1 MQIIIILTCAGHCIN
16 VPPLHH
22 LYQVNSQI
30 FSLVFRSLF
39 RSLAT
44 SKPVLFPSTPLL
56 VTMNKQ
62 TKKTNIFVEF

>member
-1 MQIIIILTCAGHCIN
+1 MMQIIIILTYAGHCIN
-16 VPPLHH
+16 MPPLRH

-30 FSLVFRSLF
+30 FSLVF

-62 TKKTNIFVEF
+62 NKKTSIFVEF